1 MSLYAEYRKRFPA
14 LIAALENARSHGRF
28 AHSFLIHSPDEKVR
42 REFTIVLQQIA
53 GCKDSV
59 DGRPD
64 VECPFC
70 RQLERGIYAD
80 CHTLTPVGKMYQIRV
95 GEPGT
100 PEPNTLRD
108 LLDHLGYTA
117 GNYRKFGVIEEA
129 DRMNS
134 EAQNAL
140 LKTLEE
146 PPRETT
152 IILTTANPSS
162 LLPTTRSRCQLLAL
176 PDNFCRFDHPW
187 FDEVRQAL
195 FELCFTCANDVV
207 KAESLTQT
215 LLSVAAKLAGEA
227 ETAAKEKFAD
237 QISVA
242 KNSGDTAL
250 VKRME
255 KRLENLSSGAY
266 MQQRRKFLTLI
277 GTFCQQVFML
287 SNGIPPA
294 ELPNPELFA
303 GMKLP
308 ETISPQKGEKILQES
323 DDLLN
328 TLRFNVN
335 DELALR
341 TFALNIALE

>member
-14 LIAALENARSHGRF
+14 LLSALENARSQGRF
-28 AHSFLIHSPDEKVR
+28 AHSFLIHSPDDKVR
-42 REFTIVLQQIA
+42 KEFTVVLQQLA
-53 GCKDSV
+53 GCKHSV
-59 DGRPD
+59 NGRPD
-64 VECPFC
+64 VECNFC
-70 RQLERGIYAD
+70 RQVERGIYAD
-80 CHTLTPVGKMYQIRV
+80 SHTLTPVGKMYQIRV
-95 GEPGT
+95 GEAGN

-117 GNYRKFGVIEEA
+117 GNHRKFGIIEEA

-146 PPRETT
+146 PPKETT
-152 IILTTANPSS
+152 LILTTANLSS
-162 LLPTTRSRCQLLAL
+162 LLPTTRSRCQVLAL
-176 PDNFCRFDHPW
+176 PDNFCRFDYPW
-187 FDEVRQAL
+187 FEEVRQAL

-207 KAESLTQT
+207 KAESCTQS
-215 LLSVAAKLAGEA
+215 LLAVAGKLADEAEAAAKDE
-227 ETAAKEKFAD
+227 FAD
-237 QISVA
+237 QLNVA
-242 KNSGDTAL
+242 KNSGDNAL

-255 KRLENLSSGAY
+255 KRLESVSSGAY
-266 MQQRRKFLTLI
+266 MQQRRKFLTLL
-277 GTFCQQVFML
+277 GTFCQQIFLL
-287 SNGIPPA
+287 SGGIAPA

-308 ETISPQKGEKILQES
+308 ETISPQRGEKILQEA

-328 TLRFNVN
+328 VLRFNVS

-341 TFALNIALE
+341 TFALNIALG